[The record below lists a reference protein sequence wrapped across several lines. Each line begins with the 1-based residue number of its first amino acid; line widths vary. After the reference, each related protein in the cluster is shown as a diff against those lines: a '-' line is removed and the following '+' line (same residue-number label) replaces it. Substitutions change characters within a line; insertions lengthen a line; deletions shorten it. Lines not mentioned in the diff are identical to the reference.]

1 MKKSTVGVTIILIV
15 LLAALVGVY
24 AFLTSKARTEA
35 AEEIMTPVQT
45 ALSRDLSKDYPP
57 TVKEVIKYDTDLEK
71 CFYNEECTDE
81 EIVELGMKARGLYD
95 KDLLAIND
103 KDVYLL
109 QLKKGI
115 TEFKEAKRRIAATAV
130 AASTNVDFFT
140 EDGYEFARIHCGYT
154 ISENGKSKMEARVYL
169 LRRDEQRH
177 WKIYGWDSAN
187 NVNPE

>member
-15 LLAALVGVY
+15 LLVALVGVY

-57 TVKEVIKYDTDLEK
+57 TVKEVIKYYTDLEK

>member
-1 MKKSTVGVTIILIV
+1 
-15 LLAALVGVY
+15 
-24 AFLTSKARTEA
+24 
-35 AEEIMTPVQT
+35 
-45 ALSRDLSKDYPP
+45 
-57 TVKEVIKYDTDLEK
+57 
-71 CFYNEECTDE
+71 
-81 EIVELGMKARGLYD
+81 MKARGLYD

>member
-15 LLAALVGVY
+15 LLVAMVGVY

-57 TVKEVIKYDTDLEK
+57 TVKEVIKYYTDLEK

>member
-57 TVKEVIKYDTDLEK
+57 TVKEVIKYYTDLEK